1 MTSDINMN
9 VYIRQNFHQSLWD
22 MKLLLVRDFYISG
35 WLQKQIPSDITKTMK
50 MAKNTREKLSSCE
63 KLLADQFL
71 NVSVLLQQVCL
82 CQVENGDK
90 VKGHAAVP
98 TPLTPGTSS
107 CCQAK
112 QGAGTAH
119 TYWPFISRL
128 SIHPGSVTQ
137 NPLIFTIKPKQSSV
151 FIVCKVWWWLTQNI
165 AVRSRA
171 IGWKPNFFFFFLFY
185 SMGIWQVWVPHFA
198 RI

>member
-1 MTSDINMN
+1 
-9 VYIRQNFHQSLWD
+9 

-35 WLQKQIPSDITKTMK
+35 WLQKQIPSDITKNVK
-50 MAKNTREKLSSCE
+50 MEKNTREKLSSCE

-119 TYWPFISRL
+119 TYTFISRL

-137 NPLIFTIKPKQSSV
+137 TPLIFTIKPKQSSV
-151 FIVCKVWWWLTQNI
+151 FIVCKVW
-165 AVRSRA
+165 
-171 IGWKPNFFFFFLFY
+171 
-185 SMGIWQVWVPHFA
+185 
-198 RI
+198 

>member
-1 MTSDINMN
+1 MDGFKSKFLLTSQKTWKWQKIPERNFLPVKSCLQINFWTYQFSSERF
-9 VYIRQNFHQSLWD
+9 VCA
-22 MKLLLVRDFYISG
+22 VSG
-35 WLQKQIPSDITKTMK
+35 WEWRQSQGTC
-50 MAKNTREKLSSCE
+50 SC
-63 KLLADQFL
+63 AHT
-71 NVSVLLQQVCL
+71 S
-82 CQVENGDK
+82 
-90 VKGHAAVP
+90 P
-98 TPLTPGTSS
+98 TPGTSS